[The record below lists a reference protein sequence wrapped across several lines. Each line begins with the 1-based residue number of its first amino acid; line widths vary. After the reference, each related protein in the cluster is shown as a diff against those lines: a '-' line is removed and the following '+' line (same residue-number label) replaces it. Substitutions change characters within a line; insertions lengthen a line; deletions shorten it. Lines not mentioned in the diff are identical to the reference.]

1 VDVGSIF
8 SRTWM
13 LYKRNFGWMILAG
26 AIAAAVSFVI
36 SLITAAIAGT
46 IASSAASNI
55 AFVDGRFTFSSDSAV
70 GAILGIIALLI
81 GGVLV
86 GQLFALILEGGM
98 IKMGI
103 TSYRAGRSAQL
114 SGLFDGFRH
123 VGSFALFWLVTVAAI
138 FGIFLLVFFVGATM
152 GRVAI
157 LLGIAALVFLVW
169 LFILWVYVIALIT
182 DHGLSCGKALSRS
195 RQMVK
200 RTGWWKT
207 FLPLFVLGIVFFV
220 ILLVIGIAGV
230 GVGNGTSRSVLQLIA
245 EILLMPYTI
254 CFLAS
259 MYVGAEELGSPATSA
274 DYAAPPSP
282 PAPPRPFGQP
292 SPPAPPRPASPMEER
307 AAWAAAADPLASA
320 PQVASPPAD
329 KATPVAA
336 PSFVDRFAA
345 PVASPVASTPF
356 VDPFAAMSRTPETS
370 PATPPAPPKA
380 LPAVAEEPTT

>member
-36 SLITAAIAGT
+36 SLITAGIAGS
-46 IASSAASNI
+46 IASSAASDI
-55 AFVDGRFTFSSDSAV
+55 AFVDGRFTFSADSAV
-70 GAILGIIALLI
+70 GAIVAIIALLI

-86 GQLFALILEGGM
+86 GQLFALMLEGGM

-103 TSYRAGRSAQL
+103 TSYRAGSSAQL

-123 VGSFALFWLVTVAAI
+123 VGSFALFWLVTVGVI
-138 FGIFLLVFFVGATM
+138 FGVFFLVFFVGATL

-157 LLGIAALVFLVW
+157 LLGIAAFVFLVW

-182 DHGLSCGKALSRS
+182 DHGLSCGRALSRS

-207 FLPLFVLGIVFFV
+207 FLPLFVLGILFFV
-220 ILLVIGIAGV
+220 ILLVVGIAGV
-230 GVGNGTSRSVLQLIA
+230 GVGNGTSRSVLQVIA
-245 EILLMPYTI
+245 EILLMPYTV

-259 MYVGAEELGSPATSA
+259 MYVGAEELGSPVTSG

-282 PAPPRPFGQP
+282 PVPPRPFGQP

-307 AAWAAAADPLASA
+307 AAWVAAADPLASA
-320 PQVASPPAD
+320 PQMAPPPAD
-329 KATPVAA
+329 EAAPVAA
-336 PSFVDRFAA
+336 PSFVDRMAA
-345 PVASPVASTPF
+345 PVASAPF
-356 VDPFAAMSRTPETS
+356 VDPFAAMSRPPET
-370 PATPPAPPKA
+370 PPETPPEPPKA
-380 LPAVAEEPTT
+380 PPAVAEEPIA